1 VSKDLVHVLE
11 ACRFERL
18 SAVLCLVQPH
28 NRRHVEHFED
38 LYVSRRWKGASV
50 VGRILWT
57 FVLWT
62 AEGQKL
68 TRHHHVQVAFLRIIV
83 IKILRSSCMSDKHH
97 QIMLSPRGRRG
108 RCEVQSTAGA
118 LQEHLTSCLSK
129 AWRSYKPVATAR
141 TRPAQQS
148 FTCRSY
154 ELFTQVASLYGKHNG
169 PLDVSFSDWKGFHA
183 SSGVAP
189 RCRQRK
195 APRRKMEFVTSRES
209 CDV

>member
-1 VSKDLVHVLE
+1 
-11 ACRFERL
+11 
-18 SAVLCLVQPH
+18 
-28 NRRHVEHFED
+28 
-38 LYVSRRWKGASV
+38 V

-68 TRHHHVQVAFLRIIV
+68 TRHHHVQVALLRIIV
-83 IKILRSSCMSDKHH
+83 IKILRSSRMSDKHH
-97 QIMLSPRGRRG
+97 RITLSPARGRRG

-118 LQEHLTSCLSK
+118 LREHLTSCLSK
-129 AWRSYKPVATAR
+129 VWRSYTPVATAR